1 MIRTAFRV
9 PGFTRLF
16 AGLAMSMVGDS
27 LMLIVLSMWVKT
39 LTGSNAAAGLT
50 FLWMTA
56 PALLAP
62 LLGYVVDRVPRRTFL
77 VWANVLSALTM
88 LPLLA
93 VRGASD
99 VWIVYVVAACY
110 GISFVVVPAALNGLF
125 KDMLPEAVL
134 VDANASLSITRES
147 LRLVGPLAG
156 AALFAV
162 AGGAAVA
169 MVDAATFLAAAVAV
183 LSLRVTEGPLD
194 HAVAG
199 HHWRQELGA
208 GAVFVRRTPVLLHST
223 VSLGLCLLVLGF
235 SESAVYAVA
244 DAFGR
249 APTFVGVISSVQGA
263 GAVVGGLLA
272 SRLVRR
278 LREPG
283 TLVAGLLL
291 LGTGLGGVALAPEVW
306 QLFVVVAVL
315 GSGIPIVVVA
325 FNTLLQRR
333 TPGPLMGRVST
344 FTEVLTTTPQAL
356 SIAVGAL
363 LVTVLD
369 YRVIFAAMAGGTL
382 VAAAYLPLMLRGHRE
397 PPPAGTEEVATG
409 PVVAEPVASAVPP
422 LPEQAAGLR
431 EPPGGPGAG
440 GRSPAP

>member
-1 MIRTAFRV
+1 
-9 PGFTRLF
+9 
-16 AGLAMSMVGDS
+16 
-27 LMLIVLSMWVKT
+27 MWVKT
-39 LTGSNAAAGLT
+39 LTGSNAAAGIT

-93 VRGASD
+93 VRDASD
-99 VWIVYVVAACY
+99 IWIVYAVAFCY
-110 GISFVVVPAALNGLF
+110 GVSFVVVPAALNGLL
-125 KDMLPEAVL
+125 KDMLPAAVL
-134 VDANASLSITRES
+134 VDVNASLSITREG
-147 LRLVGPLAG
+147 LRLVGPLVG
-156 AALFAV
+156 ATLFAL

-169 MVDAATFLAAAVAV
+169 MVDAVTFLVAAAAV
-183 LSLRVTEGPLD
+183 LSLRVAERPPARPAD
-194 HAVAG
+194 G
-199 HHWRQELGA
+199 HRWRQELGA
-208 GAVFVRRTPVLLHST
+208 GAAFVRRTPVLLHST

-244 DAFGR
+244 DAFGKP
-249 APTFVGVISSVQGA
+249 PTFVGPISSVQGA
-263 GAVVGGLLA
+263 GAVLGGLVV

-291 LGTGLGGVALAPEVW
+291 LAAGLAGVAVAGQVW
-306 QLFVVVAVL
+306 QLLLVVAVL

-356 SIAVGAL
+356 SIAAGAL
-363 LVTVLD
+363 LVTLLD
-369 YRVIFAAMAGGTL
+369 YRVIFAVMAGGTL
-382 VAAAYLPLMLRGHRE
+382 VAAAYLPLMLRGHRDAVV
-397 PPPAGTEEVATG
+397 PGPDEVIPGAVL
-409 PVVAEPVASAVPP
+409 PEPVASAVPP
-422 LPEQAAGLR
+422 LPGESSRPTGVSG
-431 EPPGGPGAG
+431 PPAPPGAG

>member
-9 PGFTRLF
+9 PGFPRLF

-77 VWANVLSALTM
+77 VWANVLSAVTM

-93 VRGASD
+93 VRDASD
-99 VWIVYVVAACY
+99 IWIVYVVAFCY
-110 GISFVVVPAALNGLF
+110 GVSFVVVPAALNGLF

-134 VDANASLSITRES
+134 VDVNASLSITREG

-156 AALFAV
+156 ATLFAV

-194 HAVAG
+194 HPAAG
-199 HHWRQELGA
+199 HHWRRELGA
-208 GAVFVRRTPVLLHST
+208 GAAFVRRTPVLLHST

-235 SESAVYAVA
+235 SESAIYAVA
-244 DAFGR
+244 DAFGKP
-249 APTFVGVISSVQGA
+249 PTFVGPISCVQGA

-278 LREPG
+278 LLEPG

-291 LGTGLGGVALAPEVW
+291 LAIGLGGVAVAPEVW

-315 GSGIPIVVVA
+315 GAGIPIVVVA

-369 YRVIFAAMAGGTL
+369 YRVIFAVMAGGTL

-397 PPPAGTEEVATG
+397 PAAAGAGEVGAG
-409 PVVAEPVASAVPP
+409 PVVPEPVASAVPP
-422 LPEQAAGLR
+422 LPGEVAGLR
-431 EPPGGPGAG
+431 EPSAEPGAA
-440 GRSPAP
+440 GRSPEP